1 MEQQPDV
8 RDYLA
13 RLHSELDSATLSAAL
28 SLLVTE
34 GRTEISRQRTAI
46 GLGRL
51 EGRCTDDDVDQ
62 LRRLEATQ
70 EILTNDLAQQNALV
84 HGERPAPQGALYPD
98 EPADCGRGCPR
109 REFPTGK

>member
-13 RLHSELDSATLSAAL
+13 RLHSELDSATLSATL
-28 SLLVTE
+28 NLLVTE
-34 GRTEISRQRTAI
+34 GRTEISRQRTLI

-51 EGRCTDDDVDQ
+51 EGRCMDDDVTQ

-70 EILTNDLAQQNALV
+70 EILTDDLAHLQQ
-84 HGERPAPQGALYPD
+84 PARVRHDQS
-98 EPADCGRGCPR
+98 EPCKGPGF
-109 REFPTGK
+109 EGFPCKISGPTN